1 MLMLTFEEM
10 LLLLE
15 EAAFVGVLTGEL
27 VVMGAEL
34 EKFVVVVVV
43 AVVVVVVDIGAVTV
57 VVLWCHGD

>member
-10 LLLLE
+10 LLLLLE
-15 EAAFVGVLTGEL
+15 EAFVGVLTGEL
-27 VVMGAEL
+27 VVIGAEL

-43 AVVVVVVDIGAVTV
+43 VDINVAVTV